1 MVSRSKKSNG
11 KVVMKMGAKR
21 QVVSSGRPVDINF
34 NKPVN
39 EMKKEAIDCL
49 IDMLSIFI
57 EVSKGCDQEKV
68 QKFYDHRRK
77 AHRLILEI

>member
-1 MVSRSKKSNG
+1 
-11 KVVMKMGAKR
+11 MGAKR

-49 IDMLSIFI
+49 TDMLSVFI
-57 EVSKGCDQEKV
+57 KVSKGCDRKIV
-68 QKFYDHRRK
+68 QKFNDYRRK
-77 AHRLILEI
+77 AHMLILKI